1 MSWTWPSTT
10 GKHSVVRGCQG
21 VSVWLLKYTFCLQIP
36 QNMKKDCVGAFRSL
50 ALNSA
55 TYGYKSFRNAL
66 KTNEENAVKKPAS
79 EKARY
84 NWFKKGCCF

>member
-1 MSWTWPSTT
+1 MKT
-10 GKHSVVRGCQG
+10 
-21 VSVWLLKYTFCLQIP
+21 YE
-36 QNMKKDCVGAFRSL
+36 KKDCAGAFRSL

-79 EKARY
+79 EKADITDLKKISV
-84 NWFKKGCCF
+84 FKMNYISILRQIIKKKEHICLTSAGYSSKVALQM